1 MPPALRNMLTG
12 LGARINSFS
21 LAQKTLALLA
31 VAVLVLGTVALTSWL
46 TKPAYTPLF
55 TGLAAT
61 DASSVVTQLQTDN
74 VPYQLTDG
82 GSTILVPQSQVYAE
96 RLKAASAG
104 LPADNSGGY
113 ALLDTMGVTASE
125 FQQNVTYKRA
135 IEGELAKTIGAL
147 DGVETASVQLAIPQE
162 TVFADQ
168 KKDPTASVF
177 IATKSGVTLTTE
189 QVQAIVHLT
198 SAAVEGMKATDVS
211 VVDSKGDVLSAVGTG
226 ATGSASQQAG
236 EYQTQT
242 QAAVQAMLDKV
253 VGVGNSTVVV
263 AADMNPNSGT
273 KTTESFSTPTGGA
286 QPLSE
291 SSTKESY
298 GGNGAGASGT
308 GTTGVLGPDNIAVPS
323 GAASSGTGASGSGG
337 YVNESSTKNN
347 SVDKTTEST
356 SIPAG
361 GLTKQTVSVAIDSKI
376 AAGLNMSSISDL
388 VSKAAGV
395 DTSRGDQVSV
405 QSVSF
410 DNSGAK
416 AAAAALKAANAQA
429 ASDSMWQTVRTGLI
443 AAAIGIP
450 LILALFLATR
460 RGRRQQR
467 ENIDLGEISAV
478 PATWPGDPVTKPL
491 ALDDVE
497 ARRLLESSQPVTAP
511 TVQLPSLDGE
521 GATLERKRAEI
532 DALAGTDPDRTAELL
547 RGLLDDR
554 QSV

>member
-1 MPPALRNMLTG
+1 MPPALRSMLTG
-12 LGARINSFS
+12 LGDRIRSFS

-31 VAVLVLGTVALTSWL
+31 VAVLVLGSIALTSWL
-46 TKPAYTPLF
+46 TKPSYTPLF

-82 GSTILVPQSQVYAE
+82 GGTILVPQSQVYAE

-113 ALLDTMGVTASE
+113 ALLDTMGVTSSE

-147 DGVETASVQLAIPQE
+147 DGVQTASVQLAIPQE

-177 IATKSGVTLTTE
+177 IATKSGVTLTSG

-242 QAAVQAMLDKV
+242 QSAVQAMLDKV

-263 AADMNPNSGT
+263 AADMNQNSGT
-273 KTTESFSTPTGGA
+273 KTTESYTTPTGGA
-286 QPLSE
+286 SPLSE
-291 SSTKESY
+291 SSTTETY
-298 GGNGAGASGT
+298 NGSGSGAS

-323 GAASSGTGASGSGG
+323 GTSTSGANGNGG
-337 YVNESSTKNN
+337 YVNESATKNN
-347 SVDKTTEST
+347 AVDKTTEST
-356 SIPAG
+356 TIPAG
-361 GLTKQTVSVAIDSKI
+361 GLTKQNISVAINSKV
-376 AAGLNMSSISDL
+376 AQGLDMSSITDL

-405 QSVSF
+405 QAVSF
-410 DNSGAK
+410 DKTGA
-416 AAAAALKAANAQA
+416 AQAAAALKAASAQA
-429 ASDSMWQTVRTGLI
+429 ASDSMWQTIRTGLI
-443 AAAIGIP
+443 AGGIGIP
-450 LILALFLATR
+450 LIVALFLATR
-460 RGRRQQR
+460 RGRKTQR
-467 ENIDLGEISAV
+467 ENIDLGEMSSV
-478 PATWPGDPVTKPL
+478 PTTWPGDAVTKPL

-497 ARRLLESSQPVTAP
+497 ARRLLESSQPMTAP

-532 DALAGTDPDRTAELL
+532 DALAGSDPDRTAELL

-554 QSV
+554 QTV